1 MKVLAIMQNQWLH
14 DPERMR
20 RLITKYPN
28 ARRRA
33 IALALFA
40 GCRSGRVLRQV
51 FGPEWCSAITWDEA
65 SREIGGHAASVFS
78 ADLEHLRATL
88 AEIAPDVVLAFG
100 RIACEAL
107 ATIQPAALLIGGPHP
122 VARGA
127 DTLPRLRA
135 MRTVLGTYTA
145 AVSATRPNA

>member
-1 MKVLAIMQNQWLH
+1 MKVLAIMQNQWMR

-20 RLITKYPN
+20 RLIERYPN

-40 GCRSGRVLRQV
+40 GCRSGRVLRRV
-51 FGPEWCSAITWDEA
+51 FGLEWCSAIIWDEA
-65 SREIGGHAASVFS
+65 SREIGGHAASVFP
-78 ADLEHLRATL
+78 ADLEHLRAML
-88 AEIAPDVVLAFG
+88 AEVAPDVVLAFG

-107 ATIQPAALLIGGPHP
+107 TTIQPAALLIGGPHP
-122 VARGA
+122 VAPGA

-135 MRTVLGTYTA
+135 MRNTLEQTA
-145 AVSATRPNA
+145 AVSATRPNR